1 MLLRIKQEEEK
12 NSGSDLFIESLKF
25 LLFAE
30 PVPNINKAIN
40 FAHVHN
46 ISNVK
51 NNTLFILHIILS

>member
-30 PVPNINKAIN
+30 PVPNINKAIKIGR
-40 FAHVHN
+40 AHV
-46 ISNVK
+46 
-51 NNTLFILHIILS
+51 